1 MKEIEILVRVMDE
14 ETDHV
19 LKKLHQ
25 EATYKE
31 TSSVKDTY
39 YYDPLRLNLTPND
52 RLEITEC
59 FRVREKEDQYFLT
72 YKVDHFDETGKW
84 LYSDEDETKIG
95 DANVMK
101 RMIQKLGLK
110 ELVIVDMKKYFFEH
124 EEYKIALEVVQQL
137 GNFLEVESK
146 NRECSVVELERQK
159 ISDFIQS
166 LNLNVSKEVEAGKP
180 ELLLKKMGY

>member
-1 MKEIEILVRVMDE
+1 
-14 ETDHV
+14 
-19 LKKLHQ
+19 
-25 EATYKE
+25 
-31 TSSVKDTY
+31 
-39 YYDPLRLNLTPND
+39 
-52 RLEITEC
+52 
-59 FRVREKEDQYFLT
+59 
-72 YKVDHFDETGKW
+72 
-84 LYSDEDETKIG
+84 
-95 DANVMK
+95 MK

-110 ELVIVDMKKYFFEH
+110 ELVIVDMKKYFFEY